1 MAELADLRK
10 YDLVVLGATG
20 YTGKLTAQSV
30 AKNFPGDLK
39 WAIAGRSKTKLQELA
54 AELRGIRPEGSHPEI
69 EIADLEQADQVD
81 AVVRQTK
88 VCISIVT
95 YWRVGDVVVE
105 ACIKHKTD
113 YVDAAGEPSH
123 LLGWIEKYHEK
134 AESQGTALIHASS
147 LYSGPQDLLSW
158 AAAREL
164 KRAFGAD
171 TKEVILANTKQDP
184 NPSGG
189 TFEGMMRG
197 ASKKQDSKV
206 PEASP
211 NPWIIS
217 PIPGTAVHPQATGLL
232 IREDPDL
239 GLLSEYAMARL
250 QNQAIV
256 YRTWGLLQAANQGPG
271 PNFQYNEYDSVGSKS
286 EGFFKMLQ
294 VKIVTTLLSNILTLR
309 LLKLFMPAPGS
320 GPDVR
325 KTATHPI
332 EMQALAIADGND
344 AQRATASFSFPSGS
358 YHTTAL
364 FLSQAAASLLYSKSL
379 EGGIKGGCLTP
390 AILGED
396 LVQRI
401 RAAGAVI
408 EVSSKQK

>member
-1 MAELADLRK
+1 MARSAESRK

-54 AELRGIRPEGSHPEI
+54 AELRGIRPDGSHPEI
-69 EIADLEQADQVD
+69 EIVDLEQTDQVD
-81 AVVRQTK
+81 AVVQQTK

-95 YWRVGDVVVE
+95 YWRVGEIVVE
-105 ACIKHKTD
+105 ACVKHKTD

-123 LLGWIEKYHEK
+123 LKGWIEKYHEK
-134 AESQGTALIHASS
+134 AESEGTALIHASS
-147 LYSGPQDLLSW
+147 MYSGPQDLLSW

-171 TKEVILANTKQDP
+171 TKEVILTNTKLDP

-189 TFEGMMRG
+189 TFEGMMVG
-197 ASKKQDSKV
+197 TSKKQESKGPV
-206 PEASP
+206 APP
-211 NPWIIS
+211 NPWIVS

-239 GLLSEYAMARL
+239 GLLSEYSMARL

-256 YRTWGLLQAANQGPG
+256 YRTWGLLQVANEGLG
-271 PNFQYNEYDSVGSKS
+271 PNFQYNEYDSVGSKV
-286 EGFFKMLQ
+286 EGFFKMLEFR
-294 VKIVTTLLSNILTLR
+294 IITTLLSNILTLR

-396 LVQRI
+396 FVQRI

-408 EVSSKQK
+408 EISSKQK